1 MESNRGTYA
10 VERRI
15 VVKKVV
21 GIMTT
26 SSGWQ
31 GTYRCNYGAALQGY
45 ALIKQL
51 RLLGYEAYDINYY
64 SDNEYSPQKYSPI
77 ERTLRRLILL
87 TNFKVVHGKLI
98 EIKNRKGLGILT
110 SKFREFVVKNDLTY
124 NQGQF
129 YRIDELRKLSKS
141 MYAVICGSDVVW
153 NPEMRNNVCDE
164 GYFLNFASE
173 NTRRIAYA
181 PSFGVSELPVEFAQ
195 QMAKVLPTYSGV
207 SVRETTGKEL
217 IKKYCNIDA
226 KVVLDPTLLLP
237 VEEYKEE
244 VVVPDWLPEKYIA
257 VYQFGSIEHTIK
269 MIKEIQNK
277 TGLPI
282 VRIPARYADL
292 GKVSFDIGPGE
303 FLGIIRNAS
312 FVISDSFHCTVFS
325 LLYHSPF
332 LTFYRTRPEPG
343 KDINS
348 RMSDLLKM
356 VGLENRLIKPD
367 TKVDFSSLY
376 DIDFGSSDRIIS
388 QMRMDS
394 LAYLKNALEG

>member
-129 YRIDELRKLSKS
+129 YRISRKNEK
-141 MYAVICGSDVVW
+141 
-153 NPEMRNNVCDE
+153 
-164 GYFLNFASE
+164 E
-173 NTRRIAYA
+173 NTKLNT
-181 PSFGVSELPVEFAQ
+181 F
-195 QMAKVLPTYSGV
+195 
-207 SVRETTGKEL
+207 
-217 IKKYCNIDA
+217 N
-226 KVVLDPTLLLP
+226 
-237 VEEYKEE
+237 
-244 VVVPDWLPEKYIA
+244 
-257 VYQFGSIEHTIK
+257 
-269 MIKEIQNK
+269 
-277 TGLPI
+277 
-282 VRIPARYADL
+282 RY
-292 GKVSFDIGPGE
+292 
-303 FLGIIRNAS
+303 
-312 FVISDSFHCTVFS
+312 
-325 LLYHSPF
+325 
-332 LTFYRTRPEPG
+332 
-343 KDINS
+343 NS
-348 RMSDLLKM
+348 RICR
-356 VGLENRLIKPD
+356 GNRGG
-367 TKVDFSSLY
+367 F
-376 DIDFGSSDRIIS
+376 
-388 QMRMDS
+388 
-394 LAYLKNALEG
+394 